1 MRNKAVSPRS
11 IRPFQTAPQSS
22 LPFGEEAKP
31 GFRTKTAATRL
42 TPEELSEIETAAE
55 GAGQALSEW
64 LRSTALHAARQRPSD
79 PAELVLAEVWA
90 LRYALLNLFHAGAEA
105 ASEGRQM
112 LPDSILKIR
121 DEADARKLQQARK
134 LLDDFLAPQ
143 GMKRGRKP

>member
-1 MRNKAVSPRS
+1 MSNKAVSPRS
-11 IRPFQTAPQSS
+11 IRRIQAAPQSS
-22 LPFGEEAKP
+22 LLFGEEAKP

-42 TPEELSEIETAAE
+42 TPDELAEIEAAAE

-64 LRSTALHAARQRPSD
+64 LRATALQAARKRPAD

-90 LRYALLNLFHAGAEA
+90 LRYALLNLFHAGAQA

-112 LPDSILKIR
+112 LSESILKIR

-134 LLDDFLAPQ
+134 LLGDFLALH
-143 GMKRGRKP
+143 GVAGRRKP

>member
-1 MRNKAVSPRS
+1 MSNKAVSSRS
-11 IRPFQTAPQSS
+11 IRRIQAAPQSC
-22 LPFGEEAKP
+22 LPFGEETKS

-42 TPEELSEIETAAE
+42 TPEELCEIETAAE
-55 GAGQALSEW
+55 GAGQSPSEW
-64 LRSTALHAARQRPSD
+64 LRATALNAARKRPAD

-90 LRYALLNLFHAGAEA
+90 LRYALLNLFHAGAQA

>member
-1 MRNKAVSPRS
+1 MGNKAVSPRS
-11 IRPFQTAPQSS
+11 IRRIQVAPQSS
-22 LPFGEEAKP
+22 LPFGEEAKA

-55 GAGQALSEW
+55 GAGQSPSEW
-64 LRSTALHAARQRPSD
+64 LRATALHAARQRPAD
-79 PAELVLAEVWA
+79 PVELLLAEVLA

-121 DEADARKLQQARK
+121 DEADARKLQLARK
-134 LLDDFLAPQ
+134 LLADFLAAQ
-143 GMKRGRKP
+143 GTERGRKP

>member
-22 LPFGEEAKP
+22 LPFGEETKP

-42 TPEELSEIETAAE
+42 TPEELSDIETAAE
-55 GAGQALSEW
+55 SAGQALSEW
-64 LRSTALHAARQRPSD
+64 LRATALHAARKRPAD

-90 LRYALLNLFHAGAEA
+90 LRYALLNLFHAGAQA